1 MLSEQYFKKLQI
13 FRKNLSKLNYKTKK
27 KKKEIKKKKI
37 LKFYFS
43 FFFIKENKSMIF

>member
-13 FRKNLSKLNYKTKK
+13 FRQNLSKLNYLRKK

-37 LKFYFS
+37 QKF
-43 FFFIKENKSMIF
+43 